1 MAFGLYLHIPYCLA
15 KCRYCD
21 FYSKGGSRGV
31 PQEYVDALVRR
42 MDEFRRKGLLAPHP
56 DTVYFGGGTPS
67 LLTPEQAARLI
78 AAASPAPGAEVTL
91 EANPETVNEE
101 ILTGFLQAGVNRL
114 SLGVQTA
121 FDESL
126 ARLGRPHTAA
136 QSREAFTA
144 ARRAGFANISGDIMM
159 ALPQYTR
166 EEFDATLELI
176 ASGGATHISAYL
188 LKIEPG
194 TAFGKR
200 PPAGL
205 PDEDAAA
212 DFYLY
217 GVQQLEQ
224 AGFAQY
230 EISNFARPGFAGR
243 HNLLYWNCQDYLGL
257 GPAAHSCVNNRRFYW
272 PGDTHAFLDPACQP
286 VQDGGCGAEDYILLQ
301 LRLTSGL
308 DLNALKSKYNV
319 EFSQKQLRFV
329 EKCVDAGYARFQ
341 NGVLSLTPAGL
352 IIQNSILC
360 ELLD

>member
-42 MDEFRRKGLLAPHP
+42 MDDFRRQGLLPEHP

-78 AAASPAPGAEVTL
+78 SAASPAPGAEVTL
-91 EANPETVNEE
+91 EANPETVDETS
-101 ILTGFLQAGVNRL
+101 LSGFLQAGVNRL

-136 QSREAFTA
+136 QSREAFAA
-144 ARRAGFANISGDIMM
+144 ARRAGFSNISGDIML

-176 ASGGATHISAYL
+176 GSGGATHISAYL

-217 GVQQLEQ
+217 GVEQLEK

-230 EISNFARPGFAGR
+230 EISNFARSGFDIIYQHTEQPCALR
-243 HNLLYWNCQDYLGL
+243 AAVAHNELECD
-257 GPAAHSCVNNRRFYW
+257 
-272 PGDTHAFLDPACQP
+272 FLCP
-286 VQDGGCGAEDYILLQ
+286 
-301 LRLTSGL
+301 L
-308 DLNALKSKYNV
+308 DLRIPQIVQTIVPKAPNAGNYCVFILKSVKLLAGDKPVIALGKVSGSGTPEEFGKFFVYVVCYNAPV
-319 EFSQKQLRFV
+319 FAAKH
-329 EKCVDAGYARFQ
+329 C
-341 NGVLSLTPAGL
+341 GV
-352 IIQNSILC
+352 
-360 ELLD
+360 

>member
-42 MDEFRRKGLLAPHP
+42 MDSFRRQGLLPEHS

-91 EANPETVNEE
+91 EANPETVDEAS
-101 ILTGFLQAGVNRL
+101 LSGFLQAGVNRL

-121 FDESL
+121 FNESL

-136 QSREAFTA
+136 QSREAFAA
-144 ARRAGFANISGDIMM
+144 ARRAGFSNISGDIML

-176 ASGGATHISAYL
+176 GSGGATHISAYL

-217 GVQQLEQ
+217 GVEQLEK

-230 EISNFARPGFAGR
+230 EISTFARAGFEGR
-243 HNLLYWNCQDYLGL
+243 HNLLYWKCQDYLGL
-257 GPAAHSCVNNRRFYW
+257 GAAAHSGVNGKRFYW
-272 PGDTHAFLDPACQP
+272 LGDTHGFLDPDCQP

-308 DLNALKSKYNV
+308 DLNALKTQYNV

-329 EKCVDAGYARFQ
+329 EKCVTAGYARFQ
-341 NGVLSLTPAGL
+341 NNVLTLTPAGL

-360 ELLD
+360 ELLA